1 MFLPTIN
8 LTATKTE
15 ILLKVT
21 LNTIDPIQN
30 EEAMAKLKNYIFS
43 NVWSSLK
50 VDGTVGH
57 VFKEDQARTL
67 QAKFG

>member
-1 MFLPTIN
+1 MKPL
-8 LTATKTE
+8 
-15 ILLKVT
+15 VT

-67 QAKFG
+67 QAKRV

>member
-1 MFLPTIN
+1 
-8 LTATKTE
+8 
-15 ILLKVT
+15 
-21 LNTIDPIQN
+21 
-30 EEAMAKLKNYIFS
+30 MAKLNNYIFS

-57 VFKEDQARTL
+57 DYKEDQARTL

>member
-1 MFLPTIN
+1 MFPPTIN
-8 LTATKTE
+8 LTATKSE

-57 VFKEDQARTL
+57 VFKED
-67 QAKFG
+67 